1 MHSSYWVRAGSVRKA
16 TQYSVRQTRK
26 AQAHHDGLVVTLLPI
41 WRRAAWR
48 GGDEL
53 FVETCTLRCAY
64 VENNARMADQRR
76 PRRPI
81 GRG

>member
-41 WRRAAWR
+41 RRR
-48 GGDEL
+48 GDEL